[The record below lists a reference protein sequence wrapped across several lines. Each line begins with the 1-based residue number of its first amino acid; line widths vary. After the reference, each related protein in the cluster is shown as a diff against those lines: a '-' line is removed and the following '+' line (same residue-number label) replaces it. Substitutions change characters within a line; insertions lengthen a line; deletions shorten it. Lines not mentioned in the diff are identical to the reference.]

1 MQPETQNSC
10 NLMKEAIRVF
20 NDTGLSPAQLAKQR
34 AELVAALE
42 RVVDRDGDLKTLDF
56 GPALAALAK
65 ARGE

>member
-42 RVVDRDGDLKTLDF
+42 RVTHPAADDDDLAD
-56 GPALAALAK
+56 ALELLAK